1 MCVKERATRQCDVIF
16 VNYLVYERVLVCV
29 FICVCVCLNVQTEI
43 LCVYVSE
50 CLKRDVKDH
59 FTHPNRVFIVRRKM
73 LTLHIWENVEV
84 TLDLFVRRRKE
95 GDTFPM
101 P

>member
-1 MCVKERATRQCDVIF
+1 MCVC
-16 VNYLVYERVLVCV
+16 VCV
-29 FICVCVCLNVQTEI
+29 YVCVCLNVQTEI

-59 FTHPNRVFIVRRKM
+59 FTHPNRVFIVRCKM